1 MIEKNMSLKLLY
13 KILIT
18 QFLAF
23 ILVLPVFPDIYRYVD
38 ENGILHFTD
47 SPKKSEFI
55 LYFKSSDSKNDESK
69 KKKFSPDIYNNII
82 LKASQENGLS
92 FSLVKALIKVESN
105 FNPNAVSR
113 VGAKGLMQLMP
124 VNIKRFKIK
133 DPFNPYEN
141 IMGGTLY
148 FRQLLDRFNGK
159 LILALA
165 AYNAGPTVVSE
176 YNSVPPYRE
185 TKRFVKS
192 VLKYNYKYKS
202 L

>member
-1 MIEKNMSLKLLY
+1 MFF
-13 KILIT
+13 

-23 ILVLPVFPDIYRYVD
+23 YFIIPVSADIYRYVD
-38 ENGILHFTD
+38 EKGVIHFTD

-55 LYFKSSDSKNDESK
+55 LYFKNSDEKNNK
-69 KKKFSPDIYNNII
+69 RKFSTEIYNEII
-82 LKASQENGLS
+82 LKASRENGLS

-124 VNIKRFKIK
+124 VNIKKFRIK

-148 FRQLLDRFNGK
+148 FRQLLDRYNGK

-165 AYNAGPTVVSE
+165 AYNAGPTVVSK
-176 YNSVPPYRE
+176 YNSIPPYRE
-185 TKRFVKS
+185 TKRFVKK
-192 VLKYNYKYKS
+192 VLKYNSKYK
-202 L
+202 

>member
-1 MIEKNMSLKLLY
+1 MNNNKIY
-13 KILIT
+13 KILFM
-18 QFLAF
+18 Q
-23 ILVLPVFPDIYRYVD
+23 ILVLFFIIPVSADIYRYVD
-38 ENGILHFTD
+38 EKGVIHFTD

-55 LYFKSSDSKNDESK
+55 LYFRNYDETNNK
-69 KKKFSPDIYNNII
+69 RTFSTEIYNDII
-82 LKASQENGLS
+82 LKASRENGLS
-92 FSLVKALIKVESN
+92 YSLIKALIKVESD

-141 IMGGTLY
+141 IMGGSLY

-165 AYNAGPTVVSE
+165 AYNAGPTAVKK

-185 TKRFVKS
+185 TRRFVKS
-192 VLKYNYKYKS
+192 VLKYNYKYK
-202 L
+202 

>member
-1 MIEKNMSLKLLY
+1 M
-13 KILIT
+13 
-18 QFLAF
+18 Q
-23 ILVLPVFPDIYRYVD
+23 ILVLFFIIPVSADIYRYVD
-38 ENGILHFTD
+38 EKGVIHFTD

-55 LYFKSSDSKNDESK
+55 LYFRNYDETNNK
-69 KKKFSPDIYNNII
+69 RTFSTEIYNDII
-82 LKASQENGLS
+82 LKASRENGLS
-92 FSLVKALIKVESN
+92 YSLIKALIKVESD

-141 IMGGTLY
+141 IMGGSLY

-165 AYNAGPTVVSE
+165 AYNAGPTAVKK

-185 TKRFVKS
+185 TRRFVKS
-192 VLKYNYKYKS
+192 VLKYNYKYK
-202 L
+202 